1 MRDFASK
8 PSPEIRRRLPI
19 LWLSAALAVELCI
32 PAATLPAEELA
43 RPTIALS
50 VAEQAW
56 IKAHPRMRLGVDRTY
71 QPISFID
78 DKNRYSGL
86 AADYARLLESALGIQ
101 FEIVP
106 LPASERLQ
114 AISAGRVDVLDS
126 VGRTLERESFV
137 NFTRAYAT
145 FPFAVVVRAGTPYIS
160 DLSDLSGK
168 HVVVLEGR
176 SVFDEIDAS
185 GLTLRVTTVPDQRA
199 GYDMVAR
206 GEADASINNF
216 AIAVDT
222 LAESY
227 AGRLKIGSVIPEH
240 QQALSFAVRKDWPEF
255 AAILDQALTAIP
267 NETRRAARRI

>member
-1 MRDFASK
+1 
-8 PSPEIRRRLPI
+8 
-19 LWLSAALAVELCI
+19 
-32 PAATLPAEELA
+32 
-43 RPTIALS
+43 
-50 VAEQAW
+50 
-56 IKAHPRMRLGVDRTY
+56 MRLGVDRTY

-176 SVFDEIDAS
+176 SVRGPMSVAGDQVHPARVEEIPGGAGVGASRPAEAAGDDLDERPRRT
-185 GLTLRVTTVPDQRA
+185 G
-199 GYDMVAR
+199 
-206 GEADASINNF
+206 
-216 AIAVDT
+216 AVQDP
-222 LAESY
+222 
-227 AGRLKIGSVIPEH
+227 RP
-240 QQALSFAVRKDWPEF
+240 
-255 AAILDQALTAIP
+255 
-267 NETRRAARRI
+267 